1 MSLQT
6 ELLDD
11 LKTAMKAKDEVTRD
25 TLRMLKSELGK
36 AELDKGAALSEDE
49 ELAILMRGVK
59 TRKESASAYDD
70 GARPELAARERAE
83 ILVIEKYLPT
93 ALTEEEARASIA
105 EIVAELGLTEK
116 KQMGAL
122 MKAIMAKHRGTIDG
136 KMASKIASSLLK

>member
-70 GARPELAARERAE
+70 GERPELAARERAE

-93 ALTEEEARASIA
+93 ALTEDEARASITQL
-105 EIVAELGLTEK
+105 VAELGLTEK

-122 MKAIMAKHRGTIDG
+122 MKAIMAKHGGTLDG